1 MESGSSVE
9 QPVLL
14 AAEPS
19 SLQTSVWILFIFE
32 TGSSYI
38 PQSGF
43 ELTELHLTLPL
54 EYPVTFNLKKK
65 INLLMLLKTF

>member
-19 SLQTSVWILFIFE
+19 LQTSVWILFIFE
-32 TGSSYI
+32 TGSPYI

-54 EYPVTFNLKKK
+54 ECPVTFY
-65 INLLMLLKTF
+65 FF